1 MVPSESVEVEVKL
14 AVRLIVE
21 EVKLAVGG
29 WFTVTFLVIVPVSP
43 LLSVTVS

>member
-14 AVRLIVE
+14 AVRPEVE

-29 WFTVTFLVIVPVSP
+29 WLTVTFLVIE
-43 LLSVTVS
+43 SVAP